1 MPQVT
6 VAAAQFATTADVAE
20 NLDICLEMIDE
31 AADSGAELI
40 VLPEFCNHLSVYD
53 DADHCRRVAVELDGP
68 FVSACAARARNRA
81 AHVVLT
87 VTVRRSDGVTV
98 TNLLL
103 DPAGRVAAEA
113 DKQTLM
119 GNERAFLRPGP
130 HIAPVAETPFG
141 TIGMYSCMDGVTC
154 EVPRALAVQGA
165 VVLANS
171 LNSFALDEAALHV
184 PVRAAENQV
193 FAVAANKV
201 GPLVPA
207 DRIDDFAAALGVDA
221 AALHGAGESQIVA
234 PDGTVVA
241 KAPRSGRA
249 VVSAAIDLAE
259 VARVRAARP
268 MPVRRPDL
276 YAALAEPG
284 AEAPPPGTAET
295 LAVAAVTGP
304 AGAAAALGS
313 TEDAPTAAANREA
326 GNTRHRRP
334 DPSAADS
341 SLTAAKPEAG
351 GLGHSPLDRPGAG
364 ASTAEHGH
372 ASGRRR
378 LYGSLDRLGAGAS
391 PAAAGPGGST
401 PEPRPLLVVMPELTE
416 PPARIPEGVTVVFTR
431 RDGDRHLGMAVD
443 ASGVV
448 LEQPQLHETPRLPWA
463 RPGGDRLVTA
473 ELPWG
478 RMAVVVGD
486 DIRLPE
492 VARLA
497 AVQGAAVVAVCHR
510 PSSPVDVDLM
520 LAERAAENRVCIA
533 AAAPAGPVAG
543 CALIDPPADSLWS
556 PSRSRPF
563 DGAINMPDLQRI
575 EPGADILAG
584 VVHPARARNREISR
598 QTNLVDGR
606 SLAAS
611 ARLVVRR

>member
-1 MPQVT
+1 MPLVI

-20 NLDICLEMIDE
+20 NLDVCLEMIDE
-31 AADSGAELI
+31 AADSGAEFI

-53 DADHCRRVAVELDGP
+53 DADHCRRVAVDLDGP
-68 FVSACAARARNRA
+68 FVSACAARARARS
-81 AHVVLT
+81 AHIVLT
-87 VTVRRSDGVTV
+87 VTVRRPGGVTV

-130 HIAPVAETPFG
+130 RIAPVAATTFG
-141 TIGMYSCMDGVTC
+141 LVGMYSCMDGVTC

-207 DRIDDFAAALGVDA
+207 ERIDDFAAALGVDA

-234 PDGTVVA
+234 PDGAVVV

-268 MPVRRPDL
+268 MPTRRPDL
-276 YAALAEPG
+276 YAALAQPG

-295 LAVAAVTGP
+295 LAVAAVTSP
-304 AGAAAALGS
+304 AAAAAALGS
-313 TEDAPTAAANREA
+313 TKDAPTAAAN
-326 GNTRHRRP
+326 
-334 DPSAADS
+334 
-341 SLTAAKPEAG
+341 
-351 GLGHSPLDRPGAG
+351 
-364 ASTAEHGH
+364 
-372 ASGRRR
+372 
-378 LYGSLDRLGAGAS
+378 
-391 PAAAGPGGST
+391 PGGPV
-401 PEPRPLLVVMPELTE
+401 PEPRPRLVIMPELTE

-431 RDGDRHLGMAVD
+431 RDGDRHVGMAVG

-448 LEQPQLHETPRLPWA
+448 VEQPQLHEAPRLPWA

-473 ELPWG
+473 DLPWG

-497 AVQGAAVVAVCHR
+497 AVQGAAVLAVCHR
-510 PSSPVDVDLM
+510 PASPAEVDLM

-556 PSRSRPF
+556 PSRSQPF
-563 DGAINMPDLQRI
+563 DGAINTPDLRRI

-584 VVHPARARNREISR
+584 VVHPARARHREISR

-611 ARLVVRR
+611 ALLAKST

>member
-1 MPQVT
+1 M
-6 VAAAQFATTADVAE
+6 
-20 NLDICLEMIDE
+20 
-31 AADSGAELI
+31 
-40 VLPEFCNHLSVYD
+40 
-53 DADHCRRVAVELDGP
+53 AVELDGP
-68 FVSACAARARNRA
+68 FVSACAARARARA

-87 VTVRRSDGVTV
+87 VTVRRLAGVTV

-130 HIAPVAETPFG
+130 RIAPVAATPFG
-141 TIGMYSCMDGVTC
+141 LVGMYSCMDGVTC

-207 DRIDDFAAALGVDA
+207 ERIDDFAAALGVDA

-234 PDGTVVA
+234 PDGAVVA
-241 KAPRSGRA
+241 KAPRFGRA

-268 MPVRRPDL
+268 LPARRPDL

-295 LAVAAVTGP
+295 LAVAAVTSP
-304 AGAAAALGS
+304 AAAAAALGS
-313 TEDAPTAAANREA
+313 TEDAPTAAAEQGA
-326 GNTRHRRP
+326 GNPRHRRP
-334 DPSAADS
+334 DPSAANAS
-341 SLTAAKPEAG
+341 PAAAKPGAG
-351 GLGHSPLDRPGAG
+351 GLGHRPLDRPR
-364 ASTAEHGH
+364 ASAQT
-372 ASGRRR
+372 
-378 LYGSLDRLGAGAS
+378 
-391 PAAAGPGGST
+391 AAAKPGGPAS
-401 PEPRPLLVVMPELTE
+401 EPRPRLVVMPELTE

-431 RDGDRHLGMAVD
+431 CDGDRHVGMAVD

-448 LEQPQLHETPRLPWA
+448 VEQPQLHETPRLPWA
-463 RPGGDRLVTA
+463 RPGADRLITA
-473 ELPWG
+473 DLPWG
-478 RMAVVVGD
+478 RLAVVVGD

-497 AVQGAAVVAVCHR
+497 AVQGAAVLAVCHR
-510 PSSPVDVDLM
+510 PASPAEVDLM

-563 DGAINMPDLQRI
+563 DGTINMPDLRRI
-575 EPGADILAG
+575 EPGADILVG
-584 VVHPARARNREISR
+584 VVHPARARHREISR

-611 ARLVVRR
+611 ARLAKST

>member
-1 MPQVT
+1 MPLVT

-20 NLDICLEMIDE
+20 NLDVCLEMIDE
-31 AADSGAELI
+31 AANSGAELI

-53 DADHCRRVAVELDGP
+53 DADHCRRVAVDLDGP
-68 FVSACAARARNRA
+68 FVSACAARARARA

-87 VTVRRSDGVTV
+87 ITVRRPGGVTV

-130 HIAPVAETPFG
+130 RIAPVAATPFG
-141 TIGMYSCMDGVTC
+141 LVGMYSCMDGVTC

-207 DRIDDFAAALGVDA
+207 ERIDDFAAALGVDA

-234 PDGTVVA
+234 PDGAVVA

-268 MPVRRPDL
+268 LPTRRPDL

-295 LAVAAVTGP
+295 LAVAAVTSP

-313 TEDAPTAAANREA
+313 TEDAPTAAAEQEA
-326 GNTRHRRP
+326 GNPRHRRP
-334 DPSAADS
+334 DPSAA
-341 SLTAAKPEAG
+341 
-351 GLGHSPLDRPGAG
+351 
-364 ASTAEHGH
+364 
-372 ASGRRR
+372 
-378 LYGSLDRLGAGAS
+378 GAS
-391 PAAAGPGGST
+391 PAAAEQEAGNPRHRRPDPAVADASPAAAKPGAGGLGHRPLDRPRASARTAAAKPGGPAS
-401 PEPRPLLVVMPELTE
+401 EPRPRLVVMPELTE

-431 RDGDRHLGMAVD
+431 RDGDRHVGMAVG

-448 LEQPQLHETPRLPWA
+448 VEQPQLHEAPRLPWA
-463 RPGGDRLVTA
+463 RPGGDRLMTA
-473 ELPWG
+473 DLPWG

-497 AVQGAAVVAVCHR
+497 AVQGAAVLAVCHR
-510 PSSPVDVDLM
+510 PANPAEVDLM
-520 LAERAAENRVCIA
+520 LAERAAENRVCIV

-556 PSRSRPF
+556 PSRSQPF
-563 DGAINMPDLQRI
+563 DGAINMPDLRRI
-575 EPGADILAG
+575 EPGADTLTG

-611 ARLVVRR
+611 ALLAKST

>member
-1 MPQVT
+1 MPLVI

-53 DADHCRRVAVELDGP
+53 DADHCRQVAVELDGP
-68 FVSACAARARNRA
+68 FVSACAARARARA

-268 MPVRRPDL
+268 MPARRPDL

-284 AEAPPPGTAET
+284 AKTPPPGTAET
-295 LAVAAVTGP
+295 LAVAVVTGP
-304 AGAAAALGS
+304 AGAAAALKSAEG
-313 TEDAPTAAANREA
+313 TPT
-326 GNTRHRRP
+326 
-334 DPSAADS
+334 
-341 SLTAAKPEAG
+341 
-351 GLGHSPLDRPGAG
+351 
-364 ASTAEHGH
+364 
-372 ASGRRR
+372 
-378 LYGSLDRLGAGAS
+378 
-391 PAAAGPGGST
+391 AAAGPGGST

-473 ELPWG
+473 DLPWG

-510 PSSPVDVDLM
+510 PSSPADVDLV
-520 LAERAAENRVCIA
+520 LAERAAENRICIA
-533 AAAPAGPVAG
+533 AAAPPGPVAG

-563 DGAINMPDLQRI
+563 DGAINMPDLRCL

-611 ARLVVRR
+611 ARLAKTT

>member
-1 MPQVT
+1 MSVVT
-6 VAAAQFATTADVAE
+6 VAAVQFAASGDVEE
-20 NLDICLEMIDE
+20 NLAVCLGMIDE
-31 AADSGAELI
+31 AADAGAEFV

-53 DADHCRRVAVELDGP
+53 DADHCRRVAVDLDGG
-68 FVSACAARARNRA
+68 FVTACARRARDRA
-81 AHVVLT
+81 VWAVLT
-87 VTVRRSDGVTV
+87 VTVRRPAAVTV

-103 DPAGRVAAEA
+103 DPDGRVAAQA

-130 HIAPVAETPFG
+130 HVAPVAETPWG
-141 TIGMYSCMDGVTC
+141 TVGMYSCMDGVTC
-154 EVPRALAVQGA
+154 EMPRALAVQGA
-165 VVLANS
+165 VLLTNS

-184 PVRAAENQV
+184 PVRAVENQAFV
-193 FAVAANKV
+193 VAANKV

-207 DRIDDFAAALGVDA
+207 EGIGEFAAALGVGA

-268 MPVRRPDL
+268 MPPRRPGL

-284 AEAPPPGTAET
+284 AEPPPPATAET
-295 LAVAAVTGP
+295 LTAAAVTGP
-304 AGAAAALGS
+304 AGAAEALRAA
-313 TEDAPTAAANREA
+313 DAPTLR
-326 GNTRHRRP
+326 
-334 DPSAADS
+334 SAADPDAPM
-341 SLTAAKPEAG
+341 AAEALAAVPG
-351 GLGHSPLDRPGAG
+351 PGVDGLGPARLDRP
-364 ASTAEHGH
+364 TA
-372 ASGRRR
+372 
-378 LYGSLDRLGAGAS
+378 D
-391 PAAAGPGGST
+391 AAAGPSGQGDPPS
-401 PEPRPLLVVMPELTE
+401 EARPRLVVMPELAD

-431 RDGDRHLGMAVD
+431 RDGDRHIGVAAD
-443 ASGVV
+443 ASGIV
-448 LEQPQLHETPRLPWA
+448 LEQPQLHEAPRLGWA

-473 ELPWG
+473 DRPWG

-497 AVQGAAVVAVCHR
+497 AVRGVAVLAVCHR
-510 PSSPVDVDLM
+510 PASPVDVDLA
-520 LAERAAENRVCIA
+520 LAERSAENRICVV
-533 AAAPAGPVAG
+533 AAAPSGPVAG

-556 PSRSRPF
+556 ASRAQPF
-563 DGAINMPDLQRI
+563 DGAINRPDLRRI
-575 EPGADILAG
+575 EPGRDCLTG

-606 SLAAS
+606 SLAA
-611 ARLVVRR
+611 AALLTAP

>member
-1 MPQVT
+1 MPLVT

-20 NLDICLEMIDE
+20 NLDVCLEMIDE
-31 AADSGAELI
+31 AADSGAEFI

-53 DADHCRRVAVELDGP
+53 DADHCRRVAVDLDGP
-68 FVSACAARARNRA
+68 FVSACAARARARA

-87 VTVRRSDGVTV
+87 VTVRRPRGVTV

-130 HIAPVAETPFG
+130 RIAPVAATPFG
-141 TIGMYSCMDGVTC
+141 LVGMYSCMDGVTC

-207 DRIDDFAAALGVDA
+207 ERIDDFAAALGVDA

-234 PDGTVVA
+234 PDGAVVA

-268 MPVRRPDL
+268 LPARRPDL

-295 LAVAAVTGP
+295 LAAAAVTSP
-304 AGAAAALGS
+304 AAAAIALGS
-313 TEDAPTAAANREA
+313 TEDAPTAAAKQEA
-326 GNTRHRRP
+326 GNPRYRRP
-334 DPSAADS
+334 DPYAADPS
-341 SLTAAKPEAG
+341 PVAAKPGAD
-351 GLGHSPLDRPGAG
+351 GLGHRPLDRPR
-364 ASTAEHGH
+364 ASAQT
-372 ASGRRR
+372 
-378 LYGSLDRLGAGAS
+378 
-391 PAAAGPGGST
+391 AAAKPGGPAS
-401 PEPRPLLVVMPELTE
+401 EPRPRLVVMPELTE

-431 RDGDRHLGMAVD
+431 RDGNRHVGMAVG

-448 LEQPQLHETPRLPWA
+448 VEQPQLHETPRLPWA
-463 RPGGDRLVTA
+463 RPGGDRLITA
-473 ELPWG
+473 DLPWG
-478 RMAVVVGD
+478 RLAVVVGD
-486 DIRLPE
+486 DICLPE

-497 AVQGAAVVAVCHR
+497 AVQGAVVLAVCHQ
-510 PSSPVDVDLM
+510 PTSPAEVDLM

-533 AAAPAGPVAG
+533 AAAPAGPAAG

-556 PSRSRPF
+556 PSRSRSF
-563 DGAINMPDLQRI
+563 DGAINMPDLRRI
-575 EPGADILAG
+575 EPGADILVG
-584 VVHPARARNREISR
+584 VVHPARARHREISR

-611 ARLVVRR
+611 ARLAETT

>member
-1 MPQVT
+1 MPLVT
-6 VAAAQFATTADVAE
+6 VAAAQFATAADVAE
-20 NLDICLEMIDE
+20 NLDVCLEMIDE

-53 DADHCRRVAVELDGP
+53 DADHCRRVAVDLDGP
-68 FVSACAARARNRA
+68 FVSACAARARARA

-87 VTVRRSDGVTV
+87 VTVRRPGGVTV

-130 HIAPVAETPFG
+130 RIAPVVATPFG
-141 TIGMYSCMDGVTC
+141 LVGMYSCMDGVTC

-207 DRIDDFAAALGVDA
+207 ERIDDFAAALGVDA

-234 PDGTVVA
+234 PDGAVVA
-241 KAPRSGRA
+241 KAPRFGRA

-268 MPVRRPDL
+268 LPTRRPDL

-284 AEAPPPGTAET
+284 AAAPPPGTAET
-295 LAVAAVTGP
+295 LAVAAVTSP
-304 AGAAAALGS
+304 ATAATALGS
-313 TEDAPTAAANREA
+313 TEDAPTAAAEQEA
-326 GNTRHRRP
+326 GNPRHRRP
-334 DPSAADS
+334 DPSAADAS
-341 SLTAAKPEAG
+341 PIAAKPGAG
-351 GLGHSPLDRPGAG
+351 RLGHRPLDRPR
-364 ASTAEHGH
+364 ASAPT
-372 ASGRRR
+372 
-378 LYGSLDRLGAGAS
+378 
-391 PAAAGPGGST
+391 AAAKPGGPAS
-401 PEPRPLLVVMPELTE
+401 ELRPRLVVMPELTE

-431 RDGDRHLGMAVD
+431 RDGDRHVGMAAG

-448 LEQPQLHETPRLPWA
+448 VEQPQLHETPRLPWA
-463 RPGGDRLVTA
+463 RPGGDRLITA
-473 ELPWG
+473 DLPWG
-478 RMAVVVGD
+478 RIAVVVGD

-497 AVQGAAVVAVCHR
+497 AVQGAAVLAVCHR
-510 PSSPVDVDLM
+510 PASPAEVDLM
-520 LAERAAENRVCIA
+520 LAERAAENRVCIV

-556 PSRSRPF
+556 PSRSQPF
-563 DGAINMPDLQRI
+563 DGAINMPDLRRI
-575 EPGADILAG
+575 EPGADILTG

-611 ARLVVRR
+611 DRLAKST

>member
-1 MPQVT
+1 MI

-53 DADHCRRVAVELDGP
+53 DADHCRRMAVDLHGP
-68 FVSACAARARNRA
+68 FVSACAARARARA

-87 VTVRRSDGVTV
+87 VTVRRPAGVTV

-201 GPLVPA
+201 GPLVPV
-207 DRIDDFAAALGVDA
+207 DRIDDFAAALGVDT

-234 PDGTVVA
+234 PDGSVVA
-241 KAPRSGRA
+241 KASRSGRA
-249 VVSAAIDLAE
+249 VVSAPIDLAE
-259 VARVRAARP
+259 VARVRAACP

-313 TEDAPTAAANREA
+313 TEDAPTAAA
-326 GNTRHRRP
+326 
-334 DPSAADS
+334 
-341 SLTAAKPEAG
+341 
-351 GLGHSPLDRPGAG
+351 
-364 ASTAEHGH
+364 
-372 ASGRRR
+372 
-378 LYGSLDRLGAGAS
+378 
-391 PAAAGPGGST
+391 GPGRST

-431 RDGDRHLGMAVD
+431 RDGDRHLGMAVA

-497 AVQGAAVVAVCHR
+497 AVQGAAVVAVCHQ
-510 PSSPVDVDLM
+510 PSSPADVDLM

-543 CALIDPPADSLWS
+543 CAMIDPPADSLWS

-575 EPGADILAG
+575 EPGAKILAG

-611 ARLVVRR
+611 ARLAKTT

>member
-1 MPQVT
+1 MPLVT
-6 VAAAQFATTADVAE
+6 VAAAQFATAADVAE
-20 NLDICLEMIDE
+20 NLDVCLEMIDE

-53 DADHCRRVAVELDGP
+53 DADHCRRVAVDLDGP
-68 FVSACAARARNRA
+68 FVSACAARARARST
-81 AHVVLT
+81 HVVLT
-87 VTVRRSDGVTV
+87 VTVRRPAGVTV

-130 HIAPVAETPFG
+130 RIAPVTATPFG
-141 TIGMYSCMDGVTC
+141 LVGMYSCMDGVTC

-207 DRIDDFAAALGVDA
+207 ERIDDFAAALGVDA

-241 KAPRSGRA
+241 KAPRFGRA

-268 MPVRRPDL
+268 MPARRPDL

-295 LAVAAVTGP
+295 LAAAAVTGP
-304 AGAAAALGS
+304 AAAAAALGS
-313 TEDAPTAAANREA
+313 TADAPTAAAEQEV
-326 GNTRHRRP
+326 GNPRHRRPDPAAAKQEVGNPRHRRP
-334 DPSAADS
+334 DPSAAGAS
-341 SLTAAKPEAG
+341 SAAAKPGAG
-351 GLGHSPLDRPGAG
+351 GLGHRPLDRPR
-364 ASTAEHGH
+364 ASART
-372 ASGRRR
+372 
-378 LYGSLDRLGAGAS
+378 
-391 PAAAGPGGST
+391 AAAKPGGPA
-401 PEPRPLLVVMPELTE
+401 PEPRPRLVVMPELTE

-431 RDGDRHLGMAVD
+431 RDGDRHVGMAVG

-448 LEQPQLHETPRLPWA
+448 VEQPQLHETPRLPWA

-473 ELPWG
+473 DLPWG
-478 RMAVVVGD
+478 RLAVVAGD

-497 AVQGAAVVAVCHR
+497 AVQGAAVLAVCHR
-510 PSSPVDVDLM
+510 PASPADVDLM
-520 LAERAAENRVCIA
+520 LAERAAENRVCIV
-533 AAAPAGPVAG
+533 AAAPAGPVSG

-563 DGAINMPDLQRI
+563 DGAINMPDLRRI
-575 EPGADILAG
+575 EPGADILVG
-584 VVHPARARNREISR
+584 VVHPARACNREISR

-611 ARLVVRR
+611 ARLAKTT

>member
-1 MPQVT
+1 MPLVT
-6 VAAAQFATTADVAE
+6 VAAAQFATAADVAE
-20 NLDICLEMIDE
+20 NLAVCLEMIDE
-31 AADSGAELI
+31 AADSGAEFI

-53 DADHCRRVAVELDGP
+53 DADHCRRVAVDLDGP
-68 FVSACAARARNRA
+68 FVSACAARARARA

-87 VTVRRSDGVTV
+87 VTVRRPGGVTV

-130 HIAPVAETPFG
+130 RIAPVAATPFG
-141 TIGMYSCMDGVTC
+141 LVGMYSCMDGVTC

-207 DRIDDFAAALGVDA
+207 ERIDDFAAALGVDA

-234 PDGTVVA
+234 PDGAVVA

-268 MPVRRPDL
+268 LPARRPDL

-304 AGAAAALGS
+304 AAAATALGS
-313 TEDAPTAAANREA
+313 TEDAPTAAAKPET
-326 GNTRHRRP
+326 GNPRYRRP
-334 DPSAADS
+334 DPYAADAS
-341 SLTAAKPEAG
+341 PVAAKPGAD
-351 GLGHSPLDRPGAG
+351 GLGHRPLDRPR
-364 ASTAEHGH
+364 ASAPT
-372 ASGRRR
+372 
-378 LYGSLDRLGAGAS
+378 
-391 PAAAGPGGST
+391 AAAKPGGPAS
-401 PEPRPLLVVMPELTE
+401 EPWPRLVVMPELTE
-416 PPARIPEGVTVVFTR
+416 PPARIPDGVTVVFTR
-431 RDGDRHLGMAVD
+431 RDGDRHVGMAVD

-448 LEQPQLHETPRLPWA
+448 VEQPQLHETPRLPWA
-463 RPGGDRLVTA
+463 RPGGDRLITA
-473 ELPWG
+473 DLPWG
-478 RMAVVVGD
+478 RIAVVVGD

-497 AVQGAAVVAVCHR
+497 AVQGAAVLAVCHQ
-510 PSSPVDVDLM
+510 PTSPAEVDLM

-556 PSRSRPF
+556 PSRSQPF
-563 DGAINMPDLQRI
+563 DGAINMPDLRRI
-575 EPGADILAG
+575 EPGADILVG

-611 ARLVVRR
+611 ARLAKST

>member
-1 MPQVT
+1 MPLVI

-20 NLDICLEMIDE
+20 NLDVCLEMIDE

-68 FVSACAARARNRA
+68 FVSACAARARARA

-87 VTVRRSDGVTV
+87 ATVRRPAGVTV

-103 DPAGRVAAEA
+103 DPAGRVAAQA

-119 GNERAFLRPGP
+119 GNERAFLQPGP

-221 AALHGAGESQIVA
+221 IALHGAGESQIVA

-249 VVSAAIDLAE
+249 VVSAPIDLAE

-268 MPVRRPDL
+268 MPARRPDL

-304 AGAAAALGS
+304 AAAAAALGS
-313 TEDAPTAAANREA
+313 AESTPT
-326 GNTRHRRP
+326 
-334 DPSAADS
+334 
-341 SLTAAKPEAG
+341 
-351 GLGHSPLDRPGAG
+351 
-364 ASTAEHGH
+364 
-372 ASGRRR
+372 
-378 LYGSLDRLGAGAS
+378 
-391 PAAAGPGGST
+391 AAAGPGGST

-416 PPARIPEGVTVVFTR
+416 PPALIPEGVTVVFTR

-443 ASGVV
+443 ASGIV

-473 ELPWG
+473 DLSWG
-478 RMAVVVGD
+478 RMAIVVGD

-497 AVQGAAVVAVCHR
+497 AVHGAAVVAVCHQ
-510 PSSPVDVDLM
+510 PSSPADVDLM

-556 PSRSRPF
+556 PSRSQPF

-611 ARLVVRR
+611 ARLAETT

>member
-1 MPQVT
+1 MTNVI
-6 VAAAQFATTADVAE
+6 VAAVQFATSGDVEE
-20 NLDICLEMIDE
+20 NLAVCLEMIDE
-31 AADSGAELI
+31 AADVGAELI
-40 VLPEFCNHLSVYD
+40 VLPELCNHLSVYD
-53 DADHCRRVAVELDGP
+53 DADHCRRVAVALDGG
-68 FVSACAARARNRA
+68 FVAACARRARARA

-87 VTVRRSDGVTV
+87 VTVPRPGAVTI

-103 DPAGRVAAEA
+103 DPAGRVAAQA

-130 HIAPVAETPFG
+130 HVAPVAETPWG
-141 TIGMYSCMDGVTC
+141 TVGMYSCMDGVTC

-165 VVLANS
+165 VLLTNS

-184 PVRAAENQV
+184 PVRAVENQAFV
-193 FAVAANKV
+193 VAANKV

-207 DRIDDFAAALGVDA
+207 ERIDDFAAALGVGA

-249 VVSAAIDLAE
+249 VVSAAIDLAD

-268 MPVRRPDL
+268 MPTRRPEF

-284 AEAPPPGTAET
+284 AEAPPPATAEALT
-295 LAVAAVTGP
+295 VAAVTGP
-304 AGAAAALGS
+304 AGAAEALA
-313 TEDAPTAAANREA
+313 TADAPA
-326 GNTRHRRP
+326 GATEPGVGHIGPARLDR
-334 DPSAADS
+334 SAS
-341 SLTAAKPEAG
+341 GPGVG
-351 GLGHSPLDRPGAG
+351 GLGPGRPTADAPAG
-364 ASTAEHGH
+364 LSEQG
-372 ASGRRR
+372 
-378 LYGSLDRLGAGAS
+378 D
-391 PAAAGPGGST
+391 PP
-401 PEPRPLLVVMPELTE
+401 PEPLPRLVVMPELTE

-431 RDGDRHLGMAVD
+431 RDGDRHIGVAAN
-443 ASGVV
+443 ASGIV
-448 LEQPQLHETPRLPWA
+448 LEQPQLHETPRLGWA
-463 RPGGDRLVTA
+463 RPGGDRLLTA
-473 ELPWG
+473 DLPWG

-492 VARLA
+492 VTRLA
-497 AVQGAAVVAVCHR
+497 AVRGAAVVAVCHQ
-510 PSSPVDVDLM
+510 PASDADVDLA
-520 LAERAAENRVCIA
+520 LAERSAENRVCVV

-556 PSRSRPF
+556 PSRAQPF
-563 DGAINMPDLQRI
+563 DGAINLPDLQRI
-575 EPGADILAG
+575 EPGRDCLIG

-606 SLAAS
+606 SLAA
-611 ARLVVRR
+611 AALLTEP

>member
-1 MPQVT
+1 MPLVT

-20 NLDICLEMIDE
+20 NLAVCLEMIDE
-31 AADSGAELI
+31 AADSGAEFI

-53 DADHCRRVAVELDGP
+53 DADHCRRVAVDLDGP
-68 FVSACAARARNRA
+68 FVSACAARARARA

-87 VTVRRSDGVTV
+87 VTVRWPGGVTV

-130 HIAPVAETPFG
+130 RIAPVAATPFG

-207 DRIDDFAAALGVDA
+207 ERIDDFAAALGVDA
-221 AALHGAGESQIVA
+221 VALHGAGESQIVA

-249 VVSAAIDLAE
+249 VVSATIDLAE

-268 MPVRRPDL
+268 LPTRRPDL

-313 TEDAPTAAANREA
+313 TEDAPTAAA
-326 GNTRHRRP
+326 
-334 DPSAADS
+334 
-341 SLTAAKPEAG
+341 K
-351 GLGHSPLDRPGAG
+351 
-364 ASTAEHGH
+364 
-372 ASGRRR
+372 
-378 LYGSLDRLGAGAS
+378 
-391 PAAAGPGGST
+391 PGGPAS
-401 PEPRPLLVVMPELTE
+401 EPRPLLVVMPELTE

-431 RDGDRHLGMAVD
+431 RDGDRHVGMAVG

-448 LEQPQLHETPRLPWA
+448 VEQPQLHQTPRLPWA
-463 RPGGDRLVTA
+463 RPGGDRLITA
-473 ELPWG
+473 DLPWG

-497 AVQGAAVVAVCHR
+497 AVQGAAVLAVCHR
-510 PSSPVDVDLM
+510 PASPAEVDLM
-520 LAERAAENRVCIA
+520 LAERAAENRVCIV

-543 CALIDPPADSLWS
+543 CVLIDPPADSLWS
-556 PSRSRPF
+556 PSRSQPF
-563 DGAINMPDLQRI
+563 DGAINMPDLRRI
-575 EPGADILAG
+575 EPGADILTG

-611 ARLVVRR
+611 AHLAETT

>member
-1 MPQVT
+1 MPLVT

-20 NLDICLEMIDE
+20 NLAVCLEMIDE
-31 AADSGAELI
+31 AADSGAEFI

-53 DADHCRRVAVELDGP
+53 DADHCRRVAVDLDGP
-68 FVSACAARARNRA
+68 FVSACAARARARA

-87 VTVRRSDGVTV
+87 VTVRRPAGVTV

-130 HIAPVAETPFG
+130 RIAPVAATPFG
-141 TIGMYSCMDGVTC
+141 LVGMYSCMDGVTC

-207 DRIDDFAAALGVDA
+207 ERIDDFAAALGVDA

-241 KAPRSGRA
+241 KAPRPGRA
-249 VVSAAIDLAE
+249 VVSATIDLAE

-268 MPVRRPDL
+268 LPARRPDL

-295 LAVAAVTGP
+295 LAAAAVTSP
-304 AGAAAALGS
+304 AAAAIALGS
-313 TEDAPTAAANREA
+313 TEDAPTAAAKPEA
-326 GNTRHRRP
+326 GNPRHRRP
-334 DPSAADS
+334 DSSAANAS
-341 SLTAAKPEAG
+341 PAAAKPGAG
-351 GLGHSPLDRPGAG
+351 GLGHRPLDRPR
-364 ASTAEHGH
+364 ASTWT
-372 ASGRRR
+372 
-378 LYGSLDRLGAGAS
+378 
-391 PAAAGPGGST
+391 AAAKPGGPAS
-401 PEPRPLLVVMPELTE
+401 EPRPRLVVMPELTE

-431 RDGDRHLGMAVD
+431 RDGDRHVSMAAG

-463 RPGGDRLVTA
+463 RPGGDRLITA
-473 ELPWG
+473 DLPWG
-478 RMAVVVGD
+478 RLAVVVGD

-497 AVQGAAVVAVCHR
+497 AVQGAAVLAVCHR
-510 PSSPVDVDLM
+510 PASPAEVDLM

-533 AAAPAGPVAG
+533 AAAPVGPVAG
-543 CALIDPPADSLWS
+543 CVLIDPPADSLWS
-556 PSRSRPF
+556 PSRSQPF
-563 DGAINMPDLQRI
+563 DGAINMPDLRRI

-606 SLAAS
+606 SLAAA
-611 ARLVVRR
+611 ARLAETT

>member
-1 MPQVT
+1 MPLVI

-53 DADHCRRVAVELDGP
+53 DADHCRRVAVDLHGP
-68 FVSACAARARNRA
+68 FVSACAARARARA

-87 VTVRRSDGVTV
+87 VTVRRPAGVTV

-119 GNERAFLRPGP
+119 GNERAFLQPGP

-141 TIGMYSCMDGVTC
+141 TVGMYSCMDGVTC

-165 VVLANS
+165 VVLTNS

-207 DRIDDFAAALGVDA
+207 DRIDDFAAALSVDA

-234 PDGTVVA
+234 PDGSVVA

-249 VVSAAIDLAE
+249 VVSAPIDLAE

-268 MPVRRPDL
+268 MPTRRPGL
-276 YAALAEPG
+276 YADLAEPD
-284 AEAPPPGTAET
+284 AEAPPPGTAEI
-295 LAVAAVTGP
+295 LAVAAVTGS
-304 AGAAAALGS
+304 AGVAAALKSAEGAS
-313 TEDAPTAAANREA
+313 TAAANRGA
-326 GNTRHRRP
+326 GNPRHRRL
-334 DPSAADS
+334 DPAAADS
-341 SLTAAKPEAG
+341 SLTAAKPGAG
-351 GLGHSPLDRPGAG
+351 GGPSPLDRPGAS
-364 ASTAEHGH
+364 ASTAAAVPGP
-372 ASGRRR
+372 
-378 LYGSLDRLGAGAS
+378 
-391 PAAAGPGGST
+391 PAAESR
-401 PEPRPLLVVMPELTE
+401 PRLVVMPELTG

-463 RPGGDRLVTA
+463 RPSGDRLVTA
-473 ELPWG
+473 DLPWG

-497 AVQGAAVVAVCHR
+497 AVQGAAVLAVCHQ
-510 PSSPVDVDLM
+510 PSSPADVDLM
-520 LAERAAENRVCIA
+520 LAERAAENRVCIV

-556 PSRSRPF
+556 PSRSQPF
-563 DGAINMPDLQRI
+563 DGAINMPDLRRI

-584 VVHPARARNREISR
+584 VVHPARARHREISR

-611 ARLVVRR
+611 ARLAKTT

>member
-53 DADHCRRVAVELDGP
+53 DADHCHRVAVELDGP
-68 FVSACAARARNRA
+68 FVSACAARARARA

-87 VTVRRSDGVTV
+87 VTVRRPAGVTV

-141 TIGMYSCMDGVTC
+141 TVGMYSCMDGVTC

-234 PDGTVVA
+234 PDGTMVA

-249 VVSAAIDLAE
+249 VVSAPIDLAE
-259 VARVRAARP
+259 VARVRATRP
-268 MPVRRPDL
+268 MPTRRPDL

-295 LAVAAVTGP
+295 LAVAVVTGP
-304 AGAAAALGS
+304 AGAAAALKS
-313 TEDAPTAAANREA
+313 AERAPT
-326 GNTRHRRP
+326 
-334 DPSAADS
+334 
-341 SLTAAKPEAG
+341 
-351 GLGHSPLDRPGAG
+351 
-364 ASTAEHGH
+364 
-372 ASGRRR
+372 
-378 LYGSLDRLGAGAS
+378 
-391 PAAAGPGGST
+391 AAAGPGGST

-431 RDGDRHLGMAVD
+431 RDGDRHVGMAIA

-510 PSSPVDVDLM
+510 PSSPADVDLV
-520 LAERAAENRVCIA
+520 LAERAAENRICIA
-533 AAAPAGPVAG
+533 AAAPPGPVAG

-563 DGAINMPDLQRI
+563 DGAINKPGLQRI

-611 ARLVVRR
+611 ARLAKTT

>member
-1 MPQVT
+1 MPQVI

-20 NLDICLEMIDE
+20 NLDVCLEMIDE

-68 FVSACAARARNRA
+68 FVSACAARARARA

-87 VTVRRSDGVTV
+87 VTVRRRAGVTV

-103 DPAGRVAAEA
+103 DPAGQLAAEA

-141 TIGMYSCMDGVTC
+141 TVGMYSCMDGVTC

-184 PVRAAENQV
+184 PVRAVENQV

-234 PDGTVVA
+234 PDGTVMA
-241 KAPRSGRA
+241 KVPRSGRA

-268 MPVRRPDL
+268 MPARRPDL

-304 AGAAAALGS
+304 AAAAAALKSAEG
-313 TEDAPTAAANREA
+313 TPT
-326 GNTRHRRP
+326 
-334 DPSAADS
+334 
-341 SLTAAKPEAG
+341 
-351 GLGHSPLDRPGAG
+351 
-364 ASTAEHGH
+364 
-372 ASGRRR
+372 
-378 LYGSLDRLGAGAS
+378 
-391 PAAAGPGGST
+391 AAAGPGGST

-431 RDGDRHLGMAVD
+431 RDGDRHLGMAVG

-463 RPGGDRLVTA
+463 SPGGDRLVTA
-473 ELPWG
+473 DLPWG

-497 AVQGAAVVAVCHR
+497 AVQGAAVLAVCHQ
-510 PSSPVDVDLM
+510 PSSPADVDLM

-563 DGAINMPDLQRI
+563 DGAINMPDLRRI
-575 EPGADILAG
+575 EPGTDILVG
-584 VVHPARARNREISR
+584 VVHPARACNREISR

-611 ARLVVRR
+611 ACLAETT